1 MEKYNL
7 SKNDFSK
14 LHFEIKP
21 LAPYFYRHKEKASS
35 AHRHSFFQLL
45 WFKESGKHYID
56 FEVVKHPAN
65 SVFLINKNQVHHF
78 CPKSSN
84 EGLLFHFNDAF
95 ISNLSIDLL
104 SRFTISIFSE
114 IGDTFIKLSDK
125 ESMSFENTSIEL
137 LSEITEKKEN
147 YSHIAIHQFISLLYQ
162 IERIKKEQS
171 AFKVSSDLSKLVKF
185 KQLIIDNIDQQL
197 SIQEFAK
204 QLGVSSKKLTSLSKK
219 HTSLTPATLIK
230 ELKLLEAKRM
240 LSNQSMS
247 IKEVAYSLGFNQ
259 PTYFTK
265 FFKKD
270 TKITPKQFQE
280 QLR

>member
-1 MEKYNL
+1 MEKYDL
-7 SKNDFSK
+7 SDNDLSK

-21 LAPYFYRHKEKASS
+21 LAPYYYRHKEKASR
-35 AHRHSFFQLL
+35 AHRHSFFQIL

-78 CPKSSN
+78 CTKSSN
-84 EGLLFHFNDAF
+84 EGLLFHFNDAL

-114 IGDTFIKLSDK
+114 IGDTFIKLSIK
-125 ESMSFENTSIEL
+125 ESVSFENTSLEL
-137 LSEITEKKEN
+137 LSEITEKKGN
-147 YSHIAIHQFISLLYQ
+147 YSHIAIHQFIGLLYQ

-171 AFKVSSDLSKLVKF
+171 SFVITSDFSKLVKF
-185 KQLIIDNIDQQL
+185 KQLIIYNIDQQL

-204 QLGVSSKKLTSLSKK
+204 QLGVTSKKLTSLSKK
-219 HTSLTPATLIK
+219 HTSLTPASLIK

-240 LSNQSMS
+240 LSNQNIS